1 VKNIKGI
8 LPGMFTMGNLAC
20 GFGSI
25 ITSSL
30 AKRGANGPVT
40 ASLFEAAWL
49 IVLAAFFDFLDGL
62 VARFSKSSSRFGV
75 ELDSLTDVVS
85 FGVAPAALMVSFGI
99 ISHGNWAW
107 ILGFVYLMAAT
118 FRLARFNLSAT
129 LEKKSN
135 FVGLPVP
142 SAAIVF
148 ISYILFCYEI
158 WGEIRMEK
166 FFIIVILATAALMVS
181 SIEFETMPRFD
192 FSKPTNRIKV
202 ILLLAGAVGIMINA
216 SLVIFPLGMLYILYG
231 IGKFLAALLF
241 GNDKKLTQKIQVKNE
256 NEDS

>member
-1 VKNIKGI
+1 
-8 LPGMFTMGNLAC
+8 
-20 GFGSI
+20 
-25 ITSSL
+25 
-30 AKRGANGPVT
+30 
-40 ASLFEAAWL
+40 
-49 IVLAAFFDFLDGL
+49 
-62 VARFSKSSSRFGV
+62 
-75 ELDSLTDVVS
+75 
-85 FGVAPAALMVSFGI
+85 
-99 ISHGNWAW
+99 
-107 ILGFVYLMAAT
+107 
-118 FRLARFNLSAT
+118 
-129 LEKKSN
+129 
-135 FVGLPVP
+135 VP